1 MAAVGDLW
9 QDHVTAAELT
19 GYARASLADR
29 PENALVWSQW
39 MPDKPVDD
47 LTYKFNQG
55 DKAGLTE
62 AASFRSYDAEPRFG
76 RREGIA
82 ETMGELPAIGEQYL
96 LGEYAQLRLRNATQS
111 VRDLLLRDAE
121 RIAKAVDMR
130 MEFARAQAVVEG
142 QVTIA
147 EAGVIATVNFGR
159 SGTHSVTSAVDWS
172 DPEALILDEL
182 QAWRDVYVATNG
194 VAPGAAWT
202 STQVRSWMLRNDQI
216 RGYILPV
223 GSTVAQVRVSDLN
236 AVLGDFDLPP
246 ITTYDAQGVDALRVS
261 RRLVPADK
269 FLFLPPAGIGLG
281 STLYGTTLESQE
293 PDYGIAAAEFPG
305 LVVGAFKT
313 KATPI
318 HVNTVGSGIGL
329 PILQDADLTFVAD
342 VIA

>member
-9 QDHVTAAELT
+9 TDHVTPAELT
-19 GYARASLADR
+19 GYARAALSDR

-39 MPDKPVDD
+39 LPDVPVDD
-47 LTYKFNQG
+47 LTYKYNTG
-55 DKAGLTE
+55 DKAGLAE
-62 AASFRSYDAEPRFG
+62 AAQFRSFDAEPRFG

-82 ETMGELPAIGEQYL
+82 ETMGELPAIGQQYL
-96 LGEYAQLRLRNATQS
+96 LGEYAQLRLRNATQN
-111 VRDLLLRDAE
+111 VRDLLLRDAA

-142 QVTIA
+142 KVTIA
-147 EAGVIATVNFGR
+147 EAGVIASVDFGR
-159 SGTHSVTSAVDWS
+159 KSTHAVAAAVDWS
-172 DPEALILDEL
+172 DPAALILDEL
-182 QAWRDVYVATNG
+182 QTWRDVYVATNG
-194 VAPGAAWT
+194 VAPAAAWT
-202 STQVRSWMLRNDQI
+202 STQVRSYMLRNDQI

-236 AVLGDFDLPP
+236 AVLGDFALPP
-246 ITTYDAQGVDALRVS
+246 ITTYDAQGIDALGVS
-261 RRLVPADK
+261 RRLVAADK
-269 FLFLPPAGIGLG
+269 FVYLPPSGIGLG

-293 PDYGIAAAEFPG
+293 PDYGIAAGEFPG

-318 HVNTVGSGIGL
+318 RVNTVGSGIGL
-329 PILQDADLTFVAD
+329 PVLQDADLTFVGD